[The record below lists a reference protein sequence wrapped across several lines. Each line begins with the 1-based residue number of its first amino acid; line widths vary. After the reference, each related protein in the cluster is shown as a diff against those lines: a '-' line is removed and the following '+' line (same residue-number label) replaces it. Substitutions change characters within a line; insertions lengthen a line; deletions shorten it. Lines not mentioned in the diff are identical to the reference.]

1 MSTNRILAVIGV
13 MALFFIVLIT
23 RLIFIQVVKAE
34 DYSYFANKQQVGI
47 EPLLPERGSIF
58 DRNGTI
64 LVYTKNDVSF
74 FVDPRLARKY
84 NKDSVIAKI
93 LADSLGLNYAEL
105 KSKIDSS
112 KKTFCILKKVEAQ
125 KALKLKNVVK
135 DGLYYEPDP
144 TRVYEYKSLASHI
157 TGFVNLEGKGTDG
170 IESSQ
175 DVLLKGK
182 EGSRFILK
190 DGTGSVMS
198 VLQEN
203 YKDAVPGDNIGLTI
217 DRAIQRALEMELEA
231 GVKAARAENATGIVM
246 DPNTGEILAMAN
258 YPAYDPGLYMN
269 FSDDVRRNRAIA
281 DVYEPGSTFKGI
293 ALAGILDKQL
303 ATANTVVNTENGRY
317 NFMGKEIKDHHGRA
331 SMTVKEII
339 RYSSNIGMLKLSQK
353 MEKNEF
359 YQYLRSFGFGNYTY
373 TGLPGEV
380 KGKLSLP
387 ADWSGA
393 TKGSIAYGYGI
404 SLTPIQLI
412 TAYSALVNGGILYK
426 PSLIREIKDMRGNI
440 KVFNDP
446 VKIREVITTETSA
459 TIRSLLTD
467 VVENGTGKKA
477 KIDGIKIGGKTG
489 TSRKIVNGEY
499 SKERYNSS
507 FVGFFPSDKPK
518 YICLILV
525 NSPKS
530 IGITGGEVAAP
541 VFRNVAKRI
550 LALDQSLGKN
560 LKLES
565 DPVQENSD
573 IEIIEP
579 EGEVDP
585 EKTEVKTEVR
595 IKKVD
600 AKKLDTK
607 EMPDLKGVSLKEAIA
622 VIKRLDLKA
631 TWIGTGRVIDQSIK
645 PGTALKK
652 DMKIHLK
659 LQEKQISGANIY

>member
-317 NFMGKEIKDHHGRA
+317 NFMGKEIKDHHGQA
-331 SMTVKEII
+331 TMTVKEII

-426 PSLIREIKDMRGNI
+426 PSLIREIKDMRGNV

-550 LALDQSLGKN
+550 LTLDQSLGKN

>member
-317 NFMGKEIKDHHGRA
+317 NFMGKEIKDHHGQA

-426 PSLIREIKDMRGNI
+426 PSLIREIKDMRGNV

-550 LALDQSLGKN
+550 LTLDQSLGKN

>member
-317 NFMGKEIKDHHGRA
+317 NFMGKEIKDHHGQA
-331 SMTVKEII
+331 TMTVKEII

-426 PSLIREIKDMRGNI
+426 PSLIREIKDMRGNV

>member
-258 YPAYDPGLYMN
+258 YPSYDPGLYMN
-269 FSDDVRRNRAIA
+269 YSDDVRRNRAIA

-317 NFMGKEIKDHHGRA
+317 NFMGKEIKDHHGQA
-331 SMTVKEII
+331 TMTVKEII